1 MKGKTI
7 LITGANT
14 GIGRATAL
22 ALAGM
27 GAKIVMLCHT
37 QERGQKAME
46 EIKEESG
53 NPDIDLLVADLSL
66 QADVRRAAAEF
77 AARYLRLHV
86 LINNAG
92 VMLPNRVVTGD
103 GLEQTLAV
111 NYLAPF
117 LLTNLLRDRLKAGA
131 PARIINVV
139 SGVQRAIDFADLQ
152 GEKRY
157 SSLGAYGKSKTA
169 LILFTYELARRLA
182 GTGVTANCLHPGDV
196 RTGIFRHYTGLFKF
210 ILSISG
216 PLMRSPE
223 KGAQTPVYLAS
234 SPKVENVTGQYFVDR
249 RPVKSSA
256 PTYDESAARR
266 LWDISAELTKLDFNE
281 KEKTHE
287 RR

>member
-1 MKGKTI
+1 MKGKTV

-14 GIGRATAL
+14 GIGRATTL

-37 QERGQKAME
+37 RERGQKAME
-46 EIKEESG
+46 EIKEKSD
-53 NPDIDLLVADLSL
+53 NPDIDLLVADLSV

-77 AARYLRLHV
+77 AARYSRLHV

-92 VMLPNRVVTGD
+92 VILPNRVVTGD
-103 GLEQTLAV
+103 GLESTLAV

-117 LLTNLLRDRLKAGA
+117 LLTNLLRDGLKAAA
-131 PARIINVV
+131 PARIINVA
-139 SGVQRAIDFADLQ
+139 SGIQRALDFADLQ

-157 SSLGAYGKSKTA
+157 GGLRAYGESKTA
-169 LILFTYELARRLA
+169 LILHTYELARRLA
-182 GTGVTANCLHPGDV
+182 GTGVTANCLHPGDI
-196 RTGIFRHYTGLFKF
+196 RTDIFRHYTGLFKL

-234 SPKVENVTGQYFVDR
+234 SPKVQNVTGRYFVNR

-256 PTYDESAARR
+256 STYDESAARR
-266 LWDISAELTKLDFNE
+266 LWDISAELTKLEINME
-281 KEKTHE
+281 GTL
-287 RR
+287 

>member
-1 MKGKTI
+1 MKGKTV

-14 GIGRATAL
+14 GIGRATTL

-37 QERGQKAME
+37 RERGQKAME
-46 EIKEESG
+46 EIKEKSD
-53 NPDIDLLVADLSL
+53 NPDIDLLVADLSV

-77 AARYLRLHV
+77 AARYSRLHV

-92 VMLPNRVVTGD
+92 VILPNRVVTGD
-103 GLEQTLAV
+103 GLESTLAV

-117 LLTNLLRDRLKAGA
+117 LLTNLLRDRLKAAA
-131 PARIINVV
+131 PARIINVA
-139 SGVQRAIDFADLQ
+139 SGIQRALDFADLQ

-157 SSLGAYGKSKTA
+157 GGLRAYGESKTA
-169 LILFTYELARRLA
+169 LILHTYELARRLA
-182 GTGVTANCLHPGDV
+182 GTGVTANCLHPGDI
-196 RTGIFRHYTGLFKF
+196 RTDIFRHYTGLFKL

-234 SPKVENVTGQYFVDR
+234 SPKVQNVTGRYFVNR

-256 PTYDESAARR
+256 STYDESAARR
-266 LWDISAELTKLDFNE
+266 LWDISAELTKLEINME
-281 KEKTHE
+281 GTL
-287 RR
+287 

>member
-1 MKGKTI
+1 MKGKTV

-14 GIGRATAL
+14 GIGRATTL

-37 QERGQKAME
+37 RERGQKAME
-46 EIKEESG
+46 EIKEKSD
-53 NPDIDLLVADLSL
+53 NPDIDLLVADLSV
-66 QADVRRAAAEF
+66 QADVLRAAAEF
-77 AARYLRLHV
+77 AARYSRLHV

-92 VMLPNRVVTGD
+92 VILPNRVVTGD
-103 GLEQTLAV
+103 GLESTLAV

-117 LLTNLLRDRLKAGA
+117 LLTNLLRDGLKAAA
-131 PARIINVV
+131 PARIINVA
-139 SGVQRAIDFADLQ
+139 SGIQRALDFADLQ

-157 SSLGAYGKSKTA
+157 GGLRAYGESKTA
-169 LILFTYELARRLA
+169 LILHTYELARRLA
-182 GTGVTANCLHPGDV
+182 GTGVTANCLHPGDI
-196 RTGIFRHYTGLFKF
+196 RTDIFRHYTGLFKL

-234 SPKVENVTGQYFVDR
+234 SPKVQNVTGRYFVNR

-256 PTYDESAARR
+256 STYDESAARR
-266 LWDISAELTKLDFNE
+266 LWDISAELTKLEINME
-281 KEKTHE
+281 GTL
-287 RR
+287 

>member
-1 MKGKTI
+1 MKGKTV

-14 GIGRATAL
+14 GIGRATTL

-37 QERGQKAME
+37 RERGQKAME
-46 EIKEESG
+46 EIKEKSD
-53 NPDIDLLVADLSL
+53 NPDIDLLVADLSV

-77 AARYLRLHV
+77 AARYSRLHV

-92 VMLPNRVVTGD
+92 VILPNRVVTGD
-103 GLEQTLAV
+103 GLESTLAV

-117 LLTNLLRDRLKAGA
+117 LLTNLLRDRLKAAA
-131 PARIINVV
+131 PARIINVA
-139 SGVQRAIDFADLQ
+139 SGIQRALDFADLQ

-157 SSLGAYGKSKTA
+157 GGLRAYGESKTA
-169 LILFTYELARRLA
+169 LILHTYELARCLA
-182 GTGVTANCLHPGDV
+182 GTGVTANCLHPGDI
-196 RTGIFRHYTGLFKF
+196 RTDIFRHYTGLFKL

-234 SPKVENVTGQYFVDR
+234 SPKVQNVTGRYFVNR

-256 PTYDESAARR
+256 STYDESAAQR
-266 LWDISAELTKLDFNE
+266 LWDISAELTKLEINME
-281 KEKTHE
+281 GTL
-287 RR
+287 

>member
-1 MKGKTI
+1 VKGKTV

-14 GIGRATAL
+14 GIGRATTL

-37 QERGQKAME
+37 RERGQKAME
-46 EIKEESG
+46 EIKEKSD
-53 NPDIDLLVADLSL
+53 NPDIDLLVADLSV

-77 AARYLRLHV
+77 AARYSRLHV

-92 VMLPNRVVTGD
+92 VILPNRVVTGD
-103 GLEQTLAV
+103 GLESTLAV
-111 NYLAPF
+111 NYMAPF
-117 LLTNLLRDRLKAGA
+117 LLTNLLRDRLKAAA
-131 PARIINVV
+131 PARIINVA
-139 SGVQRAIDFADLQ
+139 SGIQRALDFADLQ

-157 SSLGAYGKSKTA
+157 GGLRAYGESKTA
-169 LILFTYELARRLA
+169 LILHTYELARRLA
-182 GTGVTANCLHPGDV
+182 GTGVTANCLHPGDI
-196 RTGIFRHYTGLFKF
+196 RTDIFRHYTGLFKL

-234 SPKVENVTGQYFVDR
+234 SPKVQNVTGRYFVNR

-256 PTYDESAARR
+256 STYDESAARR
-266 LWDISAELTKLDFNE
+266 LWDISAELTKLEINME
-281 KEKTHE
+281 GTL
-287 RR
+287 

>member
-1 MKGKTI
+1 MKGKTV

-27 GAKIVMLCHT
+27 GATIVMLCRSR
-37 QERGQKAME
+37 QRGQKAME

-77 AARYLRLHV
+77 AARYSRLHV

-92 VMLPNRVVTGD
+92 VILPNRVVTGD
-103 GLEQTLAV
+103 GLESTLAV

-117 LLTNLLRDRLKAGA
+117 LLTNLLLDRLKASA
-131 PARIINVV
+131 PARIINVA
-139 SGVQRAIDFADLQ
+139 SGIQRALDFADLQ

-157 SSLGAYGKSKTA
+157 GGLRAYGESKTA
-169 LILFTYELARRLA
+169 LILHTYELARRLA
-182 GTGVTANCLHPGDV
+182 GTGVTANCLHPGDI
-196 RTGIFRHYTGLFKF
+196 RTDIFRHYTGLFKL

-234 SPKVENVTGQYFVDR
+234 SPKVQNVTGRYFVNR

-256 PTYDESAARR
+256 STYDESAARR
-266 LWDISAELTKLDFNE
+266 LWDISAELTKLEINME
-281 KEKTHE
+281 GTL
-287 RR
+287 

>member
-1 MKGKTI
+1 VKGKTV
-7 LITGANT
+7 LITGANA
-14 GIGRATAL
+14 GIGRATTL

-27 GAKIVMLCHT
+27 GAKIVMLCHNR
-37 QERGQKAME
+37 ERGQKAME

-53 NPDIDLLVADLSL
+53 NPDIDLLVADLSV
-66 QADVRRAAAEF
+66 QANVRRAAAEF
-77 AARYLRLHV
+77 AARYSKLHV

-92 VMLPNRVVTGD
+92 VILPNRVVTGD

-117 LLTNLLRDRLKAGA
+117 LLTNLLLDRLKAAA
-131 PARIINVV
+131 PARIINVA
-139 SGVQRAIDFADLQ
+139 SGVQMAVDFADLQ

-157 SSLGAYGKSKTA
+157 SSLRAYGKSKTA
-169 LILFTYELARRLA
+169 LILYTYELARRLA

-196 RTGIFRHYTGLFKF
+196 RTGIFRHYTGLFKL

-216 PLMRSPE
+216 PLMRSPK

-234 SPKVENVTGQYFVDR
+234 SPKIENVTGRYFVNC

-256 PTYDESAARR
+256 STYDESAARR
-266 LWDISAELTKLDFNE
+266 LWDISAELTKLDS
-281 KEKTHE
+281 KEEEETHE
-287 RR
+287 R

>member
-1 MKGKTI
+1 MKGKTV
-7 LITGANT
+7 LITGTNT

-27 GAKIVMLCHT
+27 GAEIVMFCRN
-37 QERGQKAME
+37 QESGQKAME
-46 EIKEESG
+46 EIKKESG

-77 AARYLRLHV
+77 AAKYAKLHV

-92 VMLPNRVVTGD
+92 VILPHRLVTGD
-103 GLEQTLAV
+103 GLECTLAV

-117 LLTNLLRDRLKAGA
+117 LLTNLLLDSLKAAA
-131 PARIINVV
+131 PARIINVA
-139 SGVQRAIDFADLQ
+139 SGVQMGLDFADLQ

-157 SSLGAYGKSKTA
+157 SSLRAYGKSKTA
-169 LILFTYELARRLA
+169 LILYTYELARRLA

-196 RTGIFRHYTGLFKF
+196 RTDIFRHYTGLFRL

-216 PLMRSPE
+216 PLMRSPK

-234 SPKVENVTGQYFVDR
+234 SPEIENATGQYFVNC

-256 PTYDESAARR
+256 STYDKSAARR
-266 LWDISAELTKLDFNE
+266 LWDIGAELTKLDIN
-281 KEKTHE
+281 KEE
-287 RR
+287 RT

>member
-1 MKGKTI
+1 VKGKTV

-14 GIGRATAL
+14 GIGRATTL

-37 QERGQKAME
+37 RERGQKAME
-46 EIKEESG
+46 EIKEKSD
-53 NPDIDLLVADLSL
+53 NPDIDLLVADLSV

-77 AARYLRLHV
+77 AARYSRLHV

-92 VMLPNRVVTGD
+92 VILPNRVVTGD
-103 GLEQTLAV
+103 GLESTLAV

-117 LLTNLLRDRLKAGA
+117 LLTTLLRDRLKASA
-131 PARIINVV
+131 PARIINVA
-139 SGVQRAIDFADLQ
+139 SGIQRALDFADLQ

-157 SSLGAYGKSKTA
+157 GGLRAYGESKTA
-169 LILFTYELARRLA
+169 LILHTYELARRLA
-182 GTGVTANCLHPGDV
+182 GTGGTANCLHPGDI
-196 RTGIFRHYTGLFKF
+196 RTDIFRHYTGLFKL

-234 SPKVENVTGQYFVDR
+234 SPKVQNVTGRYFVNR

-256 PTYDESAARR
+256 STYDESAARR
-266 LWDISAELTKLDFNE
+266 LWDISAELTKLEINME
-281 KEKTHE
+281 GTL
-287 RR
+287 

>member
-1 MKGKTI
+1 MKGKTV

-27 GAKIVMLCHT
+27 GAEVVMLCHT
-37 QERGQKAME
+37 RERGQKAME
-46 EIKEESG
+46 EIKKESG
-53 NPDIDLLVADLSL
+53 NPDINLLVADLSL
-66 QADVRRAAAEF
+66 QTDVRRAAAEF
-77 AARYLRLHV
+77 AARYSKLHV

-92 VMLPNRVVTGD
+92 VILPNRVVTGD
-103 GLEQTLAV
+103 GLECTLAV

-117 LLTNLLRDRLKAGA
+117 LLTNLLLDRLKAAA
-131 PARIINVV
+131 PARIINVA
-139 SGVQRAIDFADLQ
+139 SGVQMAIAFADLQ

-157 SSLGAYGKSKTA
+157 GSLRAYGKSKTA

-210 ILSISG
+210 FLSISG

-223 KGAQTPVYLAS
+223 KGARTPVYLAS
-234 SPKVENVTGQYFVDR
+234 SPKVENVTGQYFVNCQ
-249 RPVKSSA
+249 PVKSSA

-266 LWDISAELTKLDFNE
+266 LWDISTELAKLDIN
-281 KEKTHE
+281 KEE
-287 RR
+287 RT

>member
-1 MKGKTI
+1 MKGKTV

-14 GIGRATAL
+14 GIGRATTL

-37 QERGQKAME
+37 RERGQKAME
-46 EIKEESG
+46 EIKEKSD
-53 NPDIDLLVADLSL
+53 NPDIDLLVADLSV

-77 AARYLRLHV
+77 AARYSRLHV

-92 VMLPNRVVTGD
+92 VILPNRVVTGD
-103 GLEQTLAV
+103 GLESTLAV

-117 LLTNLLRDRLKAGA
+117 LLTNLLRDRLKASA
-131 PARIINVV
+131 PARIINVA
-139 SGVQRAIDFADLQ
+139 SGIQRALDFADLQ

-157 SSLGAYGKSKTA
+157 GGLRAYGESKTA
-169 LILFTYELARRLA
+169 LILHTYELARRLA
-182 GTGVTANCLHPGDV
+182 GTGVTANCLHPGDI
-196 RTGIFRHYTGLFKF
+196 RTDIFRHYTGLFKL

-234 SPKVENVTGQYFVDR
+234 SPKVQNVTGRYFVNR

-256 PTYDESAARR
+256 STYDESAARR
-266 LWDISAELTKLDFNE
+266 LWDISAELTKLEINME
-281 KEKTHE
+281 GTL
-287 RR
+287 